1 MKRLVFAAIGL
12 ALAAQPSVAADL
24 SRAPVVKAPAAVAAP
39 MFNWSGCYAGAH
51 VGGLR
56 GEIDRSSTDPNPV
69 YSSDISI
76 SSATAGGHLGCNY
89 QAGQFVLGIEGDLN
103 WADVSGDE
111 ALTNQILFLDFFDH
125 GFDWYGTVRGRV
137 GYAVDRWH
145 LFATAG
151 VAFSDIEMT
160 YSFVSIGGDG
170 GGTASSRTGWVAGAG
185 LEYAWSPNWIGRL
198 EYLYHRFERED
209 VFNGDFLRGRPE
221 FHVVRVGL
229 TYKFATGKGPAPVV
243 TKY

>member
-1 MKRLVFAAIGL
+1 MTEIVASIST
-12 ALAAQPSVAADL
+12 QPSTAG
-24 SRAPVVKAPAAVAAP
+24 P
-39 MFNWSGCYAGAH
+39 MTIP
-51 VGGLR
+51 R
-56 GEIDRSSTDPNPV
+56 TISST
-69 YSSDISI
+69 
-76 SSATAGGHLGCNY
+76 TAGGHLGCNY
-89 QAGQFVLGIEGDLN
+89 QVGQFVLGIEGDLN

-170 GGTASSRTGWVAGAG
+170 GGTASCTAPSSDGQAAVIAMAHQRADVDPRSIGSLFELSEVVADTKRAAKN
-185 LEYAWSPNWIGRL
+185 LEG
-198 EYLYHRFERED
+198 
-209 VFNGDFLRGRPE
+209 NGIAETRYPPE
-221 FHVVRVGL
+221 
-229 TYKFATGKGPAPVV
+229 
-243 TKY
+243 